1 MVRLG
6 PKPRAALDFSGA
18 TVADGYLISFH
29 QHRHLAGAAGDLQH
43 FFHALGIVNH
53 IFVGDAIPFLGFGLP
68 GLLGEGSTVLTVD
81 DDFW

>member
-18 TVADGYLISFH
+18 TVADGYLTSCH

-53 IFVGDAIPFLGFGLP
+53 IFVGDAMAFLGFGLP
-68 GLLGEGSTVLTVD
+68 GLLGIGSTVFAED
-81 DDFW
+81 DDF